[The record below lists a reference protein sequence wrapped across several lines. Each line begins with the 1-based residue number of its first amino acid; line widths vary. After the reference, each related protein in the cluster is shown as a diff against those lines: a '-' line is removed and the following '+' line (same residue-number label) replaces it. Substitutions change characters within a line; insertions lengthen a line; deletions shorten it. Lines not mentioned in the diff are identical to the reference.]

1 MITADIIVLV
11 LSIILAIGVGVL
23 IKFMANKLNFKV
35 GIWWIVPISLPLG
48 WMLQHETCDGD
59 TVFKVLWDSLV
70 WAFVISMIVVNIKF
84 LVLGGRNGFTR
95 SKAMFKD
102 LKESLSDMRSG
113 IDFKNKKTMTD
124 NETDV
129 QNSETENNSTEEG
142 DVSDETG

>member
-1 MITADIIVLV
+1 
-11 LSIILAIGVGVL
+11 
-23 IKFMANKLNFKV
+23 
-35 GIWWIVPISLPLG
+35 
-48 WMLQHETCDGD
+48 
-59 TVFKVLWDSLV
+59 
-70 WAFVISMIVVNIKF
+70 
-84 LVLGGRNGFTR
+84 
-95 SKAMFKD
+95 MFKD